1 MTNLEKLK
9 QNLETIEEGL
19 FDKFVEECKAQNRE
33 VEESEI
39 NDPHFLMG
47 NIIWTK
53 TKQGHDYW
61 REKDILYSEL
71 IKNK

>member
-19 FDKFVEECKAQNRE
+19 FDKFVEECKAQNRK
-33 VEESEI
+33 VRESEI
-39 NDPHFLMG
+39 NDPHYLMG
-47 NIIWTK
+47 SMVFRK

-61 REKDILYSEL
+61 WNKYILYSEL

>member
-19 FDKFVEECKAQNRE
+19 FDKFIEECEKDGMDPDTNRAD
-33 VEESEI
+33 
-39 NDPHFLMG
+39 DPHCLLGAFS
-47 NIIWTK
+47 WET
-53 TKQGHDYW
+53 TKQGPTYW
-61 REKDILYSEL
+61 LEKDILYSGL